1 MKKEIAF
8 SEQLRCLLKKILLNF
23 CIAGILMNFG
33 ILQSFGYGTYLPDNP
48 AGMLETQQ
56 SRITGTITDA
66 TTGEALVGVNITIEG
81 TTTGTI
87 TDASGKFSLETPGQN
102 QVLVISYIGYETQRI
117 TYTGQQVID
126 IKISPSLQA
135 LSEVV
140 VTSLGIKREARS
152 LGYAAASVDNQQIAV
167 SRVTNVG
174 NSLVGKVAGMV
185 VTAPTSGPGGSSK
198 IRIRG
203 QSSFGGY
210 NSPLIIVNGVPFS
223 NNSIGATSTSYA
235 NPNGGSSDAGD
246 GLQSLN
252 ADDIETMT
260 VLKGTA
266 AAALYGFRAK
276 DGAIIITTKSGKGQK
291 GIGIEFNSNIQ
302 SANALDY
309 TDWQYEYG
317 QGENGIRPLTVG
329 AAQTTGVWSFG
340 EKFDGVPGPQFD
352 GSTQPYSPH
361 KNRIKDYYVNGM
373 TYTNSLAL
381 SAGYD
386 KGNFR
391 LSFANTDAN
400 NIVVNSDFHKKIF
413 NANFDY
419 NLSDKLSVN
428 LNANYSNEFNHNP
441 PQIGIESLCIP
452 TTISTFANSIDAN
465 WLKNYK
471 TEQNTEMPLARFTN
485 RDNPY
490 WTAYEH
496 TEDIHRDRLFGN
508 ISLRYQFTDWLY
520 AMGRIGQDYYSRSSN
535 YNVPTG
541 TRWLN
546 AAPTGFNGNYYQDKS
561 SFRELN
567 MDFLVGAKH
576 NFGNLGF
583 DLTVGGNRMDQ
594 ITDRMGTSVV
604 NFYVRDLYTIENGQ
618 TKSPGYSFAE
628 KKVNSLYGTLE
639 LSYKT
644 WLFVNLT
651 ARNDW
656 FSTLNPES
664 NNYLYPSASTSF
676 VFSDVFTNR
685 PEWFN
690 FGKIRVAYAEVG
702 GDTDP
707 YTNALY
713 YGLNANTLNGLG
725 IGNITS
731 TISPNPELKPLKVKE
746 AEVGLELR
754 TFNSR
759 VNLDISVYR
768 KNTVDEILDVAVS
781 SASGYNQTKVNI
793 GKLRNN
799 GIEMILTLVP
809 VEGEFIWQT
818 AFSGALNNSEVVE
831 LAGGQTSFRVATG
844 AWVGFIAHELGKPL
858 ASVQGFDYK
867 RDDQGRILTSGGKPI
882 LGNLMTYGSG
892 VPTWSGAW
900 SNTFTYKGFNLF
912 IQLDGKGGNVVYSNT
927 AFNALRHGLSK
938 ESLPGREGGVIM
950 EGWNADGTPNTT
962 AVAAQEYYSSVRG
975 LGEPFIYKG
984 DYFKLRTISL
994 GYDLKRVIKTDLIRG
1009 ITVSVFCN
1017 NVALLKKY
1025 LANVDPE
1032 ATFATNDNY
1041 QGMEVNTLPTT
1052 RSIGVNLNVKF

>member
-1 MKKEIAF
+1 MKKDKPF
-8 SEQLRCLLKKILLNF
+8 SEPLSGSLKKNLFTL
-23 CIAGILMNFG
+23 CIAALLILFG
-33 ILQSFGYGTYLPDNP
+33 ILNAQATETYPPKSMADDPEAQQARISGTV
-48 AGMLETQQ
+48 
-56 SRITGTITDA
+56 TDA
-66 TTGEALVGVNITIEG
+66 ATGEALVGVNISVEG
-81 TTTGTI
+81 TSVGTI
-87 TDASGKFSLETPGQN
+87 SDSKGGFSLPAPALN
-102 QVLVISYIGYETQRI
+102 AVLVISYVGYNTERVV
-117 TYTGQQVID
+117 YTGQQKIE
-126 IKISPSLQA
+126 IKITANVLA
-135 LSEVV
+135 LNEVV

-317 QGENGIRPLTVG
+317 QGENGVRPTSV
-329 AAQTTGVWSFG
+329 ADAQSSGVWSFG
-340 EKFDGVPGPQFD
+340 EKFDGAPTPQFD

-361 KNRIKDYYVNGM
+361 NNRIKDYYVNGM
-373 TYTNSLAL
+373 TYTNSIAL

-400 NIVVNSDFHKKIF
+400 NIVPNSDFHKKII

-419 NLSDKLSVN
+419 NFTNKLSVN

-452 TTISTFANSIDAN
+452 TTISTFANSIDVN

-471 TEQNTEMPLARFTN
+471 TEQGTEMPLARFTN

-520 AMGRIGQDYYSRSSN
+520 AMGRIGQDYYSRPTN

-546 AAPTGFNGNYYQDKS
+546 AAPTGFNGNFYQDVS
-561 SFRELN
+561 TFRELN

-576 NFGNLGF
+576 SFGNLGM

-594 ITDRMGTSVV
+594 VTDRMGTSVV

-618 TKSPGYSFAE
+618 TKSPGYSYGE

-656 FSTLNPES
+656 FSTLNPKS

-685 PEWFN
+685 PEWFS

-713 YGLNANTLNGLG
+713 YGLNANTLNGIG
-725 IGNITS
+725 MGNIPS
-731 TISPNPELKPLKVKE
+731 SISPNPDLKPLKVKE
-746 AEVGLELR
+746 SEVGLELR

-759 VNLDISVYR
+759 VNLDISVYK
-768 KNTVDEILDVAVS
+768 KNTVDEILDVAIS

-799 GIEMILTLVP
+799 GIEMMLTLIP
-809 VEGEFIWQT
+809 VEGNLTWET
-818 AFSGALNNSEVVE
+818 AFSGAINNSKVVE

-844 AWVGFIAHELGKPL
+844 AWVGFIAHELGEPL

-867 RDDQGRILTSGGKPI
+867 RDDQGRILTSAGKPL

-892 VPTWSGAW
+892 VPTWSAAW
-900 SNTFTYKGFNLF
+900 TNSFTYKGFHLF

-938 ESLPGREGGVIM
+938 ESLPGREGGVTM

-962 AVAAQEYYSSVRG
+962 SVPAQAFYSSVRG
-975 LGEPFIYKG
+975 IGEPFIYKG

-994 GYDLKRVIKTDLIRG
+994 GYDLKGIIKTDLIRG

-1052 RSIGVNLNVKF
+1052 RSLGINLNVKF